1 MNNILN
7 SNLSS
12 KIEKRLSTLIS
23 NYITESDYGLNL
35 TDKVEKTSKHMVGSM
50 LVGGASVLSGIMGL
64 AISLHMGGQELAQ
77 SVGSPVLLVGTS
89 IAAASIA
96 YAGIA
101 KLVKII
107 RKTEEDKYTYN
118 QDYKDTIEPKI
129 LDLKS
134 KSDELLTKKI
144 KKIEDSFGVDFSES
158 DISKIK
164 NISNPINKH
173 ETVKHSV
180 KDLISNAKMKK

>member
-1 MNNILN
+1 MQNILN

-12 KIEKRLSTLIS
+12 KLEKRLNAVIS

-35 TDKVEKTSKHMVGSM
+35 TDKVEKTNKHMVGSM
-50 LVGGASVLSGIMGL
+50 LVGGASVLGGIMGL

-77 SVGSPVLLVGTS
+77 SVGSPVLLGGTS
-89 IAAASIA
+89 IAAAAIA

-101 KLVKII
+101 KIVKII
-107 RKTEEDKYTYN
+107 RKSEEDKYNYN
-118 QDYKDTIEPKI
+118 QDYKYTIEPKA

-134 KSDELLTKKI
+134 KSDEVLNKKI
-144 KKIEDSFGVDFSES
+144 KKIEESFGVDFSES
-158 DISKIK
+158 DIEKIK
-164 NISNPINKH
+164 NLSNPIHKN
-173 ETVKHSV
+173 ETVKNSV